1 MTQTWLIRAGK
12 AGEREQWALKNG
24 VSGGGFA
31 EVDDFHHP
39 STLDARNESTYD

>member
-1 MTQTWLIRAGK
+1 MTQAWLIRAGK

-31 EVDDFHHP
+31 EVDDIHIRRP
-39 STLDARNESTYD
+39 